1 MGQLVLCQK
10 QRYTTLYNSKQ
21 HYTILN
27 NPIQHY
33 TMLNIILCGAPG
45 SGKGTQSDLIVQK
58 YGLQHLSTGDAL
70 RAEIKSGSELG
81 KEIGE
86 LIAGG
91 NLVPDHKMIHLIARY
106 LDNLPADCKGVI
118 FDGFPRT
125 VAQAEALE
133 LLLER
138 RQMKAV
144 LLDLFV
150 EEDEVIKR
158 LLNRGKTSGRADDN
172 YETIKKRLQVYQTE
186 TKPVCT
192 YYLHRHNYFAINGN
206 YSMEDTFSQI
216 DHILNIIQK

>member
-1 MGQLVLCQK
+1 
-10 QRYTTLYNSKQ
+10 
-21 HYTILN
+21 
-27 NPIQHY
+27 
-33 TMLNIILCGAPG
+33 MLNIILCGAPG
-45 SGKGTQSDLIVQK
+45 SGKGTQSDLIVEK

-91 NLVPDHKMIHLIARY
+91 NLVPDHKMIHLIER
-106 LDNLPADCKGVI
+106 C
-118 FDGFPRT
+118 FPRT

-138 RQMKAV
+138 RHMKAV
-144 LLDLFV
+144 LLDMFV

-172 YETIKKRLQVYQTE
+172 YETIKKRLQVYQAE

-206 YSMEDTFSQI
+206 NSMEDTFCQI
-216 DHILNIIQK
+216 DNILRLIQK

>member
-1 MGQLVLCQK
+1 
-10 QRYTTLYNSKQ
+10 
-21 HYTILN
+21 
-27 NPIQHY
+27 
-33 TMLNIILCGAPG
+33 MLNIILCGAPG
-45 SGKGTQSDLIVQK
+45 SGKGTQSDLIVKK

-70 RAEIKSGSELG
+70 RTEIKSGSELG

-91 NLVPDHKMIHLIARY
+91 NLVPDHKMIHLIERY

-133 LLLER
+133 LLLDR
-138 RQMKAV
+138 RHMKAV

-172 YETIKKRLQVYQTE
+172 YVTIKKRLQVYQTE

-206 YSMEDTFSQI
+206 YSMEDTFCQI
-216 DHILNIIQK
+216 DNILKLASK

>member
-1 MGQLVLCQK
+1 
-10 QRYTTLYNSKQ
+10 
-21 HYTILN
+21 
-27 NPIQHY
+27 
-33 TMLNIILCGAPG
+33 MLNIILCGAPG
-45 SGKGTQSDLIVQK
+45 SGKGTQSDLIVKK

-91 NLVPDHKMIHLIARY
+91 NLVPDHKMIHLIERY
-106 LDNLPADCKGVI
+106 LDNLPEGCKGVI

-133 LLLER
+133 LLLDR

-172 YETIKKRLQVYQTE
+172 YETIKKRLQVYQSE

-206 YSMEDTFSQI
+206 NSM
-216 DHILNIIQK
+216 

>member
-1 MGQLVLCQK
+1 
-10 QRYTTLYNSKQ
+10 
-21 HYTILN
+21 
-27 NPIQHY
+27 
-33 TMLNIILCGAPG
+33 MLNIILCGAPG
-45 SGKGTQSDLIVQK
+45 SGKGTQSDIIVQK

-158 LLNRGKTSGRADDN
+158 LLNRGKTSGRTDDN

-216 DHILNIIQK
+216 DNILNIIQK

>member
-1 MGQLVLCQK
+1 
-10 QRYTTLYNSKQ
+10 
-21 HYTILN
+21 
-27 NPIQHY
+27 
-33 TMLNIILCGAPG
+33 MLNIILCGAPG
-45 SGKGTQSDLIVQK
+45 SGKGTQSDLIVEK

-106 LDNLPADCKGVI
+106 LDNLPEDCKGVI

-138 RQMKAV
+138 RHMKAV

-192 YYLHRHNYFAINGN
+192 YYLHRHNYFAING
-206 YSMEDTFSQI
+206 
-216 DHILNIIQK
+216 KP

>member
-1 MGQLVLCQK
+1 
-10 QRYTTLYNSKQ
+10 
-21 HYTILN
+21 
-27 NPIQHY
+27 
-33 TMLNIILCGAPG
+33 MLNIILCGAPG
-45 SGKGTQSDLIVQK
+45 SGKGTQSDLIVKK

-81 KEIGE
+81 KEIDE

-106 LDNLPADCKGVI
+106 LDNLPEDCKGVI

-138 RQMKAV
+138 RNMKAV

-186 TKPVCT
+186 TKPVCS

-216 DHILNIIQK
+216 DNILKLAQK

>member
-1 MGQLVLCQK
+1 
-10 QRYTTLYNSKQ
+10 
-21 HYTILN
+21 
-27 NPIQHY
+27 
-33 TMLNIILCGAPG
+33 MLNIILCGAPG
-45 SGKGTQSDLIVQK
+45 SGKGTQSDLIVKK

-70 RAEIKSGSELG
+70 RTEIKSGSELG
-81 KEIGE
+81 KEIDE

-106 LDNLPADCKGVI
+106 LDNLPEDCKGVI

-138 RQMKAV
+138 RNMKAV

-192 YYLHRHNYFAINGN
+192 YDLHRHNYFAINGN
-206 YSMEDTFSQI
+206 YSMEDTFCQI
-216 DHILNIIQK
+216 DNILKLAQK

>member
-1 MGQLVLCQK
+1 
-10 QRYTTLYNSKQ
+10 
-21 HYTILN
+21 
-27 NPIQHY
+27 
-33 TMLNIILCGAPG
+33 MLNIILCGAPG
-45 SGKGTQSDLIVQK
+45 SGKGTQSDLIVKK

-91 NLVPDHKMIHLIARY
+91 NLVPDHKMIHLIERY
-106 LDNLPADCKGVI
+106 LDNLPEDCKGVI

-138 RQMKAV
+138 RNMKAV

-158 LLNRGKTSGRADDN
+158 LLNRGKTSGREDDN

-206 YSMEDTFSQI
+206 YSMEDTFCQI
-216 DHILNIIQK
+216 DNILKLSQK

>member
-1 MGQLVLCQK
+1 
-10 QRYTTLYNSKQ
+10 
-21 HYTILN
+21 
-27 NPIQHY
+27 
-33 TMLNIILCGAPG
+33 MLNIILCGAPG
-45 SGKGTQSDLIVQK
+45 SGKGTQSDLIVKK

-106 LDNLPADCKGVI
+106 LDNLPAECKGVI
-118 FDGFPRT
+118 FDGFLRT

-138 RQMKAV
+138 RNMKAV

-216 DHILNIIQK
+216 DNILKLTQK

>member
-10 QRYTTLYNSKQ
+10 HNATPP
-21 HYTILN
+21 YTILN
-27 NPIQHY
+27 NTILYY

-216 DHILNIIQK
+216 DNILNIIQK

>member
-1 MGQLVLCQK
+1 
-10 QRYTTLYNSKQ
+10 
-21 HYTILN
+21 
-27 NPIQHY
+27 
-33 TMLNIILCGAPG
+33 MLNIILCGAPG
-45 SGKGTQSDLIVQK
+45 SGKGTQSDLIVKK

-91 NLVPDHKMIHLIARY
+91 NLVPDNKMIHLIERY

-133 LLLER
+133 LLLDR
-138 RQMKAV
+138 RHMKAV

-172 YETIKKRLQVYQTE
+172 YVTIKKRLQVYQTE

-206 YSMEDTFSQI
+206 YSMEDTFCQI
-216 DHILNIIQK
+216 DNILKLASK

>member
-1 MGQLVLCQK
+1 
-10 QRYTTLYNSKQ
+10 
-21 HYTILN
+21 
-27 NPIQHY
+27 
-33 TMLNIILCGAPG
+33 MLNIILCGAPG
-45 SGKGTQSDLIVQK
+45 SGKGTQSDLIVKK

-106 LDNLPADCKGVI
+106 LDNLPEDCKGVI

-150 EEDEVIKR
+150 EEDEVITR

-192 YYLHRHNYFAINGN
+192 FYLHRHNYFAINGN

-216 DHILNIIQK
+216 DNILNIIQK

>member
-1 MGQLVLCQK
+1 
-10 QRYTTLYNSKQ
+10 
-21 HYTILN
+21 
-27 NPIQHY
+27 
-33 TMLNIILCGAPG
+33 MLNIILCGAPG
-45 SGKGTQSDLIVQK
+45 SGKGTQSDLIVKK

-106 LDNLPADCKGVI
+106 LDNLPAECKGVI

-138 RQMKAV
+138 RNMKAV

-216 DHILNIIQK
+216 DNILKLIQK

>member
-1 MGQLVLCQK
+1 
-10 QRYTTLYNSKQ
+10 
-21 HYTILN
+21 
-27 NPIQHY
+27 
-33 TMLNIILCGAPG
+33 MLNIILCGAPG
-45 SGKGTQSDLIVQK
+45 SGKGTQSDLIVEK

-81 KEIGE
+81 KEIDA

-138 RQMKAV
+138 RNMKAV

-172 YETIKKRLQVYQTE
+172 YETNKKRLQVYQTE

-216 DHILNIIQK
+216 DNILKLIQK